1 MRKTT
6 AGEYFSPRDF
16 QRGREWWLNVVMGE
30 QDHLYVRTTKRL
42 AQRVPPQSPNSER
55 TRYESRVESPV
66 RISARFFDIVE
77 VRQPALPFATAR
89 LLFPCSNQWFPRL
102 PYCAPHPPWIFVG
115 LMLGDGT
122 VTSSQAVA
130 SPPFSF
136 VVGRVSLGSLL

>member
-55 TRYESRVESPV
+55 THFGV
-66 RISARFFDIVE
+66 RFLRFDVYLSWF
-77 VRQPALPFATAR
+77 RAGAT
-89 LLFPCSNQWFPRL
+89 
-102 PYCAPHPPWIFVG
+102 
-115 LMLGDGT
+115 
-122 VTSSQAVA
+122 
-130 SPPFSF
+130 
-136 VVGRVSLGSLL
+136 